1 MFISNQN
8 EMWPMILQKGLAK
21 IHESYFNLE

>member
-21 IHESYFNLE
+21 IHDNYFNLE